1 MCTHMYLLQVI
12 VALPEYETLPTDKE
26 AAIDYMSG
34 WDCGEYS
41 EDPEWEDTL
50 TTRYCNAY
58 RKHDYVL
65 RSYFDGTNVLYRIIA
80 EE

>member
-1 MCTHMYLLQVI
+1 MRTRMYLLQAI
-12 VALPEYETLPTDKE
+12 VALPEYETLPNDPDS
-26 AAIDYMSG
+26 AIDYLAN
-34 WDCGEYS
+34 WDYGEYS

-50 TTRYCNAY
+50 TTRYCRAY

-65 RSYFDGTNVLYRIIA
+65 RCYFDGTNVLYRIIA